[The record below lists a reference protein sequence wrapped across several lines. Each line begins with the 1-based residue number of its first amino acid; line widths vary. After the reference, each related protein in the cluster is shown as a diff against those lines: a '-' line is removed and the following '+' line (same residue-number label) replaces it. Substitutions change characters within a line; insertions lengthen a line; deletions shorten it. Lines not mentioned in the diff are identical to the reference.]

1 MSTVEKSIEVDLPV
15 STVYNQWTQFE
26 EFPRFMAGVESVTQL
41 DDTRLQWVAEIV
53 GVRREW
59 EAEIVEQL
67 PDQRV
72 AWRSIDG
79 AGHAGV
85 VTFDPV
91 SPQSTRVTLHLDFEP
106 EGLAEQ
112 VGDKLGFVSKQ
123 AEGDLER
130 FKEFVEE
137 RGRETGGW
145 RGQVSA

>member
-1 MSTVEKSIEVDLPV
+1 MSTVEKSIEVELPV

-26 EFPRFMAGVESVTQL
+26 EFPRFMAGVETVTQL
-41 DDTRLQWVAEIV
+41 DDTRLRWVAEIA

-79 AGHAGV
+79 AGNAGV
-85 VTFDPV
+85 VSFDPV
-91 SPQSTRVTLHLDFEP
+91 TPQSTRVTLRIDFEP

-123 AEGDLER
+123 AEGDLKR